1 MKHLLTAM
9 LTLAVSCLYTSA
21 QTENPRGVYKMTFIV
36 DKNGTKIPA
45 PYEQYKI
52 CTDSVTLMA
61 SIQGSRFSIGNNDAR
76 VLNYTGEEPDMQNA
90 TATRIFNSNEK
101 HFTLKWWSQR
111 AGHMFFPQNNW
122 CTEYYESDTYSSTGK
137 TIFDALQSKAPAIDK
152 KHPLYGHWHIIDIYD
167 ELPDVKAAVKKLVKD
182 KEHTPYRGNDIIILT
197 SSKFIY
203 TGGQCLD
210 ASTDGKNYIEL
221 SQGKNK
227 QATYKVHQLS
237 KDYIAI
243 IKKRNQFTD
252 YELWKRITDDVTPLS
267 RIAAR
272 NVR

>member
-9 LTLAVSCLYTSA
+9 LALTASCLYTSA
-21 QTENPRGVYKMTFIV
+21 QTENPRGIYKMSFID
-36 DKNGTKIPA
+36 DKTGAKIQA
-45 PYEQYKI
+45 PYDQYKI
-52 CTDSVTLMA
+52 CTDSVTLTA
-61 SIQGSRFSIGNNDAR
+61 SIQGYRFSIGNNDAR

-122 CTEYYESDTYSSTGK
+122 CTEYYESDLYSSTGK
-137 TIFDALQSKAPAIDK
+137 IIFDALQSKAPAMEK
-152 KHPLYGHWHIIDIYD
+152 KNPLYGHWHIINVYD
-167 ELPDVKAAVKKLVKD
+167 EMPDVKAAVKKLVKNN
-182 KEHTPYRGNDIIILT
+182 EEPQYRGNDIIILT
-197 SSKFIY
+197 PTHFIY

-210 ASTDGKNYIEL
+210 ASTDGKSFIEVK
-221 SQGKNK
+221 QGKT
-227 QATYKVHQLS
+227 QTAAYKVYQIS

-243 IKKRNQFTD
+243 EKKRNQFTD
-252 YELWKRITDDVTPLS
+252 YELWKRITDDITPLS

-272 NVR
+272 SMR

>member
-9 LTLAVSCLYTSA
+9 FTLAVSCLHTSA
-21 QTENPRGVYKMTFIV
+21 QTENPRGVYKMTFLV
-36 DKNGTKIPA
+36 DMNGTKIPA

-152 KHPLYGHWHIIDIYD
+152 KNPLYGHWHIIDVYD
-167 ELPDVKAAVKKLVKD
+167 ELPDVKAAVKKLMKD
-182 KEHTPYRGNDIIILT
+182 NENIPYRGNDIIILT

-252 YELWKRITDDVTPLS
+252 YELWKRITDDITPLS

-272 NVR
+272 NMR